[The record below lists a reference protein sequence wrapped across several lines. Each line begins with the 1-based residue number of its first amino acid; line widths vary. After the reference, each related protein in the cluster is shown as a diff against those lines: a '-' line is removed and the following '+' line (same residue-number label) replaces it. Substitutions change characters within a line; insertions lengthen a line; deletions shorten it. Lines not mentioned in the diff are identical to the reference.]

1 MGKKADISPLVIE
14 IIGGVIVTAVM
25 MTIFAS
31 FASPYLAFLIDQQ
44 NIESFNR
51 FTSVQASSCKEGVA
65 TEFYFSLSAPSLRRT
80 YDIVFISPETVDEL
94 TNENYG
100 LTSCQ
105 GDTTNPDTT
114 PCMPEGSKT
123 KLDNCRGTFC
133 WCLFKIDY
141 KQKKEGES
149 FSEWC
154 APHGFNTIV
163 MPMTGT
169 SEQKLNSMKG
179 WGTFI
184 GQELKKEFV
193 KKTTVLQCTKIREQ
207 MGCTKDQIPVLP
219 TVASQG
225 IKNYVVFMQADITK
239 KDYNIIG
246 IKTTFKLP
254 IKLYYESMSME
265 RPLVTEEK
273 QQVFDNYLVMYTPT
287 KPRLAFWGSGTSTL
301 LKEDYCTMYKATSL
315 IGGPALVI

>member
-1 MGKKADISPLVIE
+1 
-14 IIGGVIVTAVM
+14 
-25 MTIFAS
+25 
-31 FASPYLAFLIDQQ
+31 
-44 NIESFNR
+44 
-51 FTSVQASSCKEGVA
+51 
-65 TEFYFSLSAPSLRRT
+65 
-80 YDIVFISPETVDEL
+80 VFVSPETVDEL

-100 LTSCQ
+100 LTSCE
-105 GDTTNPDTT
+105 GNPTDPDVT

-141 KQKKEGES
+141 KQTDKGVSISKY
-149 FSEWC
+149 C

-163 MPMTGT
+163 TPMEAT
-169 SEQKLNSMKG
+169 SEQKLDTMKG

-184 GQELKKEFV
+184 GQELKKGEFV
-193 KKTTVLQCTKIREQ
+193 QKTTVLQCTKIREQ
-207 MGCTKDQIPVLP
+207 MGCTKDQVPVLP
-219 TVASQG
+219 TVSSQG
-225 IKNYVVFMQADITK
+225 LKNYVVFMQADITK

-265 RPLVTEEK
+265 RPLVTEED
-273 QQVFDNYLVMYTPT
+273 QQVFDSYLVMYTPT

-301 LKEDYCTMYKATSL
+301 LKEDYCTMYKTS
-315 IGGPALVI
+315 ALSMVGAPNLAV